1 MLLCTLSKNKMK
13 KVVII
18 LLVCCLFSEI
28 LFSYTG
34 NQSVYGKTVEYQM
47 TESKKHVKMKVLSVN
62 KKQVKLKIINKG
74 DKDYYFYE
82 RFVLKK
88 REKNKWKK
96 IEFKENVGFR
106 MSMVAWKK
114 SNTIIR
120 VKWKKFFGKNLSKG
134 RYKIKYARFN
144 KTFRIK

>member
-1 MLLCTLSKNKMK
+1 MK
-13 KVVII
+13 KVIVI
-18 LLVCCLFSEI
+18 LLVCCLFSDI
-28 LFSYTG
+28 LFMHNG
-34 NQSVYGKTVEYQM
+34 IQEVYGSTVEYPM

-106 MSMVAWKK
+106 MSMIAWKK